1 MGEIYSGVLR
11 GSATEVFLE
20 FALWLLL
27 ALVVV
32 AYSAY
37 VIEKERREVRHEI
50 EMSCVCVSH
59 STPHHT
65 RTHKYTATDARSTVH
80 GHETFDFV
88 LSRTGV
94 REAPAG

>member
-50 EMSCVCVSH
+50 EMSCVCVSFH
-59 STPHHT
+59 STPHTHTQVHSNRRAQHST
-65 RTHKYTATDARSTVH
+65 RTRNH
-80 GHETFDFV
+80 
-88 LSRTGV
+88 
-94 REAPAG
+94 